1 MRAVKKFKNLIMHK
15 RPYLMEGI
23 FGRDTRLV
31 QPPLSISRSDAA
43 SVQHRTRSVD
53 ILDRRPIEGALVV
66 EGVHRDID
74 LSGTDN
80 VLSKGGTAVAYEPT
94 QKRSES
100 PEEHK
105 AHSQPSPKRT
115 LNAHPSEH
123 RPSGG
128 HHGGRKD
135 SGKGHAHDP
144 LEEYLFLEIG
154 PHGED
159 DPPQPPAVSES
170 PPAAG
175 IDIYEAAYHEEVDR
189 IRKKQG
195 NEATLYLTRR
205 VEKNQEYQQDES
217 LIGSPDDK
225 SARKSGFAK
234 MIELAREK
242 KKSEPGEMCDNKGEG
257 DGDDGAEDD
266 KAGAEAR

>member
-1 MRAVKKFKNLIMHK
+1 M
-15 RPYLMEGI
+15 
-23 FGRDTRLV
+23 
-31 QPPLSISRSDAA
+31 
-43 SVQHRTRSVD
+43 QHRTRSVD

-74 LSGTDN
+74 LSGADN
-80 VLSKGGTAVAYEPT
+80 VLSVGGTAVAYEPT
-94 QKRSES
+94 KRRSES

-105 AHSQPSPKRT
+105 GHGQPSPKRT

-128 HHGGRKD
+128 HHGARKD

-154 PHGED
+154 PHGDD

-175 IDIYEAAYHEEVDR
+175 IDIYETAYHEEIER
-189 IRKKQG
+189 IREKHGQQ
-195 NEATLYLTRR
+195 ATLYLTRR
-205 VEKNQEYQQDES
+205 VEKNEEYQQDEN
-217 LIGSPDDK
+217 LIGSPNDG
-225 SARKSGFAK
+225 SAPKKGFAK

-242 KKSEPGEMCDNKGEG
+242 KRSGSEGDNQAGGEG
-257 DGDDGAEDD
+257 DGGGEDDGTRGDA
-266 KAGAEAR
+266 KRGLL

>member
-1 MRAVKKFKNLIMHK
+1 
-15 RPYLMEGI
+15 MEGM

-31 QPPLSISRSDAA
+31 QPPLSLSSPKAA
-43 SVQHRTRSVD
+43 HGQHRTRSVD

-74 LSGTDN
+74 LSGADN
-80 VLSKGGTAVAYEPT
+80 ALSGGGPAVAYEPT
-94 QKRSES
+94 KRRSES
-100 PEEHK
+100 PEEHRG
-105 AHSQPSPKRT
+105 HGQPSPKRT

-128 HHGGRKD
+128 YHGSRKD

-144 LEEYLFLEIG
+144 REGYLFLEIG

-159 DPPQPPAVSES
+159 NPPQPPAVSES

-175 IDIYEAAYHEEVDR
+175 IDIYETAYHEEIER
-189 IRKKQG
+189 IREKQG
-195 NEATLYLTRR
+195 KQATLYLTRR
-205 VEKNQEYQQDES
+205 VEKNQEYQEDEN
-217 LIGSPDDK
+217 LIGSRNDG
-225 SARKSGFAK
+225 SAPKSGFAK

-242 KKSEPGEMCDNKGEG
+242 N
-257 DGDDGAEDD
+257 A
-266 KAGAEAR
+266 

>member
-1 MRAVKKFKNLIMHK
+1 MKAVNKFKNLIMKK
-15 RPYLMEGI
+15 RPYLMEGM

-31 QPPLSISRSDAA
+31 QPPLSLSRPEPARM
-43 SVQHRTRSVD
+43 QHRTRSVD

-74 LSGTDN
+74 LSGADN
-80 VLSKGGTAVAYEPT
+80 VLSVGGTAIAYEPT
-94 QKRSES
+94 KRRSES

-105 AHSQPSPKRT
+105 GHGQPSPKRT

-128 HHGGRKD
+128 HHGAGKD

-154 PHGED
+154 PHGEE

-175 IDIYEAAYHEEVDR
+175 IDIYETAYHEEIER
-189 IRKKQG
+189 IRKRQGKQ
-195 NEATLYLTRR
+195 ATLYLTRR
-205 VEKNQEYQQDES
+205 VEKNEEYQQDEN
-217 LIGSPDDK
+217 LIGSPNDG
-225 SARKSGFAK
+225 STPTSGFAK
-234 MIELAREK
+234 MIELARGK
-242 KKSEPGEMCDNKGEG
+242 KKSGCEEMGDDQPDGEG
-257 DGDDGAEDD
+257 DGGGEGNQTRADAQ
-266 KAGAEAR
+266 

>member
-1 MRAVKKFKNLIMHK
+1 MKK
-15 RPYLMEGI
+15 RPYLMEGM

-31 QPPLSISRSDAA
+31 QPPLSLSRSEAA
-43 SVQHRTRSVD
+43 PVHHRARSVD

-74 LSGTDN
+74 LSGANN
-80 VLSKGGTAVAYEPT
+80 VLSVGGTAVAYEPT
-94 QKRSES
+94 KRRSES

-105 AHSQPSPKRT
+105 GHGQPSPKRT
-115 LNAHPSEH
+115 LNAHRSEN

-128 HHGGRKD
+128 HHVARKE

-144 LEEYLFLEIG
+144 LEEHLFLEIG

-175 IDIYEAAYHEEVDR
+175 IDIYETAYHEEIER

-195 NEATLYLTRR
+195 KQATLYLTRR
-205 VEKNQEYQQDES
+205 VEKNQEYQQDEN
-217 LIGSPDDK
+217 LIGSPDDG
-225 SARKSGFAK
+225 STPKSGFAK

-242 KKSEPGEMCDNKGEG
+242 KKSGSEKMREDQPDGEG
-257 DGDDGAEDD
+257 DDGGEDNPAEGNA
-266 KAGAEAR
+266 K

>member
-1 MRAVKKFKNLIMHK
+1 MKAVKKFKDLIMHK

-31 QPPLSISRSDAA
+31 QPPLSISRPDAA
-43 SVQHRTRSVD
+43 RVHHRTRSVD

-74 LSGTDN
+74 LSGADN
-80 VLSKGGTAVAYEPT
+80 VLSIGGTAVAYEPT
-94 QKRSES
+94 KRRSES

-105 AHSQPSPKRT
+105 GYSQPSPKRT

-128 HHGGRKD
+128 HHEGTKD

-144 LEEYLFLEIG
+144 LEEYLFLDIG
-154 PHGED
+154 PHGEKN
-159 DPPQPPAVSES
+159 PPQPPAVSES

-175 IDIYEAAYHEEVDR
+175 INIYETAYHEEIER

-195 NEATLYLTRR
+195 KQATLYLTRR
-205 VEKNQEYQQDES
+205 VEKNQEYQQDEH
-217 LIGSPDDK
+217 LIGSPNDG
-225 SARKSGFAK
+225 SAPKTGFAR

-242 KKSEPGEMCDNKGEG
+242 KESESEEVCE
-257 DGDDGAEDD
+257 D
-266 KAGAEAR
+266 KAGGEREGGGDGGKPMSEAK